1 MPNRTLCQVLT
12 ELRKLNETRNYS
24 SLEGYIEEIQ
34 GLANKME
41 AALFDKKDVEEYGKR
56 RHELRGQVRELK
68 KEIEDLKA
76 TLEAN
81 GSTLKIQKSSTP
93 SYWDD

>member
-1 MPNRTLCQVLT
+1 MPNRTLCQVLE
-12 ELRKLNETRNYS
+12 ELRKLNEARNYS
-24 SLEGYIEEIQ
+24 SLAGYIEEIQ

-41 AALFDKKDVEEYGKR
+41 AALFDKKDVEQYGKR
-56 RHELRGQVRELK
+56 RHELRAQVKELK

-81 GSTLKIQKSSTP
+81 GSTLKIEKSTTHN
-93 SYWDD
+93 YWDD